1 MAFVELTGAV
11 VWLSVFTA
19 VLAALF
25 AHELIWH
32 FIDKKRE
39 RDQLREQREMLQQVT
54 GFYRS
59 KMN

>member
-1 MAFVELTGAV
+1 MTTFLFGAV
-11 VWLSVFTA
+11 LWLIGFTSVM
-19 VLAALF
+19 AALF

-32 FIDKKRE
+32 FIDRKRE